1 MHWLLR
7 AVFVSLCVA
16 AAGAFYGARYVPSAG
31 TRRHPTRTPHEPA
44 VAFHRPFSLAAGGE
58 AAMSLMT
65 GSKSVPVKSI
75 LSDEF
80 PKVVTTDTVAVAVE
94 EMRRFNKGA
103 VCVMDAAGTQLAG
116 IFTERDVLAV
126 FDEGKS
132 PAATLVNSVM
142 TPVKQ
147 IITARTDDSTA
158 VCRQTM
164 VDNKIRHLPVVDGA
178 GRLVNMVSMA
188 DIIMSLNDVSTSAN
202 LYGGNLAEVQEQAKD
217 LANQMALEDTSSDQ
231 DVLRAGFVVAG
242 AAVGAALLQ
251 REWVHDHEW
260 LSMSAIF
267 LLGYVG
273 IVFEG
278 IFEFNKAA
286 IGLLMATA
294 LWVVYAGEAGSGV
307 PVEGAMVALSEKVGE
322 VSEVVFFLMG
332 AMTIV
337 EIVDAHRGFKV
348 VTDAIKSK
356 DKRSL
361 MWVVGIITFFMS
373 AILDNLTTTIVMVSL
388 AKKLLTDSDDRKLF
402 GAMIVIAANAGG
414 AWTVIGDVTT
424 TMLWING
431 QISAMP
437 TITGLFLP
445 SLVSTLVSIGVLQN
459 QLPEGAQIPEPKANE
474 IQALAPRGKLVFAT
488 GIVGLLS
495 VPVFKVRT
503 CPCVRQAHFSFLV
516 RKS

>member
-1 MHWLLR
+1 
-7 AVFVSLCVA
+7 
-16 AAGAFYGARYVPSAG
+16 
-31 TRRHPTRTPHEPA
+31 
-44 VAFHRPFSLAAGGE
+44 
-58 AAMSLMT
+58 MSLVK
-65 GSKSVPVKSI
+65 GRGVPVGSI

-80 PKVVTTDTVAVAVE
+80 PKVLATDTVAGALE

-103 VCVMDAAGTQLAG
+103 VCVMDAAGAQLAG
-116 IFTERDVLAV
+116 IFTERDVLSV
-126 FDEGKS
+126 FDEGNL
-132 PAATLVNSVM
+132 PAATLVDSVM
-142 TPVKQ
+142 TPAKS
-147 IITARTDDSTA
+147 IITARVDDSTTS
-158 VCRQTM
+158 CRQKM
-164 VDNKIRHLPVVDGA
+164 VANKIRHLPVVDGA
-178 GRLVNMVSMA
+178 GQLVNLVSMT
-188 DIIMSLNDVSTSAN
+188 DIINSLNDLSASAN
-202 LYGGNLAEVQEQAKD
+202 LYGVSLAEVEEQAKD
-217 LANQMALEDTSSDQ
+217 LANQLALEETSNQ
-231 DVLRAGFVVAG
+231 DVPRAAFVVAG
-242 AAVGAALLQ
+242 ATVGAALLQ

-267 LLGYVG
+267 FLGYVG
-273 IVFEG
+273 IVFES

-294 LWVVYAGEAGSGV
+294 LWVVYAGQAGTDV
-307 PVEGAMVALSEKVGE
+307 PVEGALSALSEKVGE

-361 MWVVGIITFFMS
+361 MWVIGVITFFMS

-388 AKKLLTDSDDRKLF
+388 AKKLLTDVDDRKLF

-445 SLVSTLVSIGVLQN
+445 SFVSTVVSIGVLQN
-459 QLPEGAQIPEPKANE
+459 QLPEGAQIEAPKANE
-474 IQALAPRGKLVFAT
+474 VQALAPRGKLVFAT
-488 GIVGLLS
+488 GILGLLS
-495 VPVFKVRT
+495 VPVFKVR
-503 CPCVRQAHFSFLV
+503 VFAAGGRVFVFIQVNQFLPL
-516 RKS
+516 RR